1 MTLEIRKPLLR
12 FVQKMESVL
21 RANDHKGGWGRCYKT
36 QLLDKLHEEVS
47 ELDQV
52 LRNRPFDR
60 TAIANEAAD
69 VANVAMM
76 IYDNWGP
83 LED

>member
-1 MTLEIRKPLLR
+1 MIEVRKPLER

-21 RANDHKGGWGRCYKT
+21 RANDHKGGWSRCSK
-36 QLLDKLHEEVS
+36 QFLLDKLHEEVS

-52 LRNRPFDR
+52 IRNKPYDR
-60 TAIANEAAD
+60 TALANEAAD
-69 VANVAMM
+69 VANIAMM

-83 LED
+83 QED